1 MAESG
6 YDVCIWN
13 FTADPIVVAKRSPAA
28 NTTAAAAAAG
38 GGGGGFNTMV
48 AAPKRAVMRTQKVA
62 LGTVERTQH
71 RRWHCDTGH
80 WAAADVIEITDE
92 VIIHSCL

>member
-1 MAESG
+1 MAAESG
-6 YDVCIWN
+6 YDVCVWN

-28 NTTAAAAAAG
+28 NTTAAAG
-38 GGGGGFNTMV
+38 GGGGGFNTTV
-48 AAPKRAVMRTQKVA
+48 AAPKRAVRTHKGVLA
-62 LGTVERTQH
+62 ILERTQH

-92 VIIHSCL
+92 VIIHSFTFL